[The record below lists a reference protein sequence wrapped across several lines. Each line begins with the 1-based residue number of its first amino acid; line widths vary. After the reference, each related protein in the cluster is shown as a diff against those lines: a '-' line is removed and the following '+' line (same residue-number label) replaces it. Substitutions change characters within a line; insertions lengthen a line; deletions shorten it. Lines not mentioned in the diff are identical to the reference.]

1 METAMALNRIV
12 RLAALMAALV
22 GASPVWADEALWALL
37 KSGGQLVLVRHAL
50 TTPGVGDP
58 PGMKI
63 GDCGT
68 QRNLSD
74 EGRAHAQQLG
84 EAFRQRGIAVG
95 RLLSSPWCRSIETA
109 RLAFGRVPDLTP
121 ALGNLFGRSEESA
134 RQLSD
139 LRPLAGQIPANGNT
153 VMVSHG
159 STILALTGISPDTAE
174 MVVLTP
180 HGGGRFTVAGRMA
193 AHKP

>member
-1 METAMALNRIV
+1 MTLNQTGRLLALTAAMLLTTSV
-12 RLAALMAALV
+12 R
-22 GASPVWADEALWALL
+22 ADEALWALL
-37 KSGGQLVLVRHAL
+37 KSGGQVVLIRHAL

-58 PGMKI
+58 DGMKI
-63 GDCGT
+63 TECGT

-74 EGRAHAQQLG
+74 AGRDHARQLG
-84 EAFRQRGIAVG
+84 EAFRQRGVAVG
-95 RLLSSPWCRSIETA
+95 RLLSSPWCRSIDTA
-109 RLAFGRVPDLTP
+109 KLAFARTPELTP

-134 RQLSD
+134 RQLAE
-139 LRPLAGQIPANGNT
+139 LRPLAGQIPSKGNT

-180 HGGGRFTVAGRMA
+180 QGDGRFKVAGRMT
-193 AHKP
+193 AHQR

>member
-1 METAMALNRIV
+1 MTLHRTGQ
-12 RLAALMAALV
+12 LLALMAALV
-22 GASPVWADEALWALL
+22 CAPSAWADEALWALL
-37 KSGGQLVLVRHAL
+37 KSGGQVVLVRHAL

-58 PGMKI
+58 PGMKLS
-63 GDCGT
+63 DCGT

-74 EGRAHAQQLG
+74 EGRAHARQLG

-109 RLAFGRVPDLTP
+109 KLAFARTPDLTP
-121 ALGNLFGRSEESA
+121 ALGNLFGRSEESD
-134 RQLSD
+134 RQLAG
-139 LRPLAGQIPANGNT
+139 LRPLAGQIPGNGNT

-159 STILALTGISPDTAE
+159 STILALTGVSPDTAE
-174 MVVLTP
+174 MVILTP
-180 HGGGRFTVAGRMA
+180 QGEGGFKVAGRMT